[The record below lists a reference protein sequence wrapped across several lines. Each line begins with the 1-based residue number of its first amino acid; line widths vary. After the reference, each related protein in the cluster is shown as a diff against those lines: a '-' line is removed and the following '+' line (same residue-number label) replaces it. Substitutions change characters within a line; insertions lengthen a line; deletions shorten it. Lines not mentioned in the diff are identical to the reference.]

1 MLSDG
6 ARRLSSSLLSA
17 TLGAADSPFSD
28 DKHGQN
34 AANALENA
42 VFTAAAGDLPAYQQI
57 FRHIYLD
64 LKTQRIEIQVI
75 GRSGFTARFSLRRR
89 SKISR
94 VRAAVAQLF
103 DDPTARFFWR
113 SPAWR
118 MLSDQDTPYSLC
130 MGNRETVYYAGHIVV
145 VHEIVTTTAHSKPS
159 KTTFGVAPTYTLESL
174 RKFFLPGYKHPGTAS
189 AKIFPS
195 QMRDRCC
202 VRGEIPS
209 LDELFNPMAECED
222 LDAQYLRFS
231 DGKEGITKILE
242 YMKASGADGD
252 EGEEE
257 EPAEVEFDF
266 DKKEVLVAAELLE
279 RVLRFRPDFDAA
291 LPLGDQLRKFHSELK
306 QEIEENQA
314 RIWHNTE
321 FAAIPGTRNSM
332 ALKEHAV
339 SGCRHSPFLARK
351 ASKT

>member
-17 TLGAADSPFSD
+17 ALGEADSSFAE

-42 VFTAAAGDLPAYQQI
+42 IFTAAAGDLPAYQQI
-57 FRHIYLD
+57 FRRIYLD

-75 GRSGFTARFSLRRR
+75 GRGGFTARFSLRQR

-94 VRAAVAQLF
+94 VRAAVAQLL

-159 KTTFGVAPTYTLESL
+159 KSTFGVAPTYTLESL
-174 RKFFLPGYKHPGTAS
+174 RKFFLPGYKQLLYA
-189 AKIFPS
+189 
-195 QMRDRCC
+195 
-202 VRGEIPS
+202 
-209 LDELFNPMAECED
+209 
-222 LDAQYLRFS
+222 
-231 DGKEGITKILE
+231 GKELGPTDTPWTLGTPNIADWLKFIYSVELNTVSPRFVSETLKLE
-242 YMKASGADGD
+242 
-252 EGEEE
+252 
-257 EPAEVEFDF
+257 
-266 DKKEVLVAAELLE
+266 AAELPTPPNTRYWTWSADTLTPGSVE
-279 RVLRFRPDFDAA
+279 ITPQCKTRLRPRTSLAAPAVFRKPVTETR
-291 LPLGDQLRKFHSELK
+291 GGRKIRQRQVMDYVHVPPYR
-306 QEIEENQA
+306 A
-314 RIWHNTE
+314 RRAT
-321 FAAIPGTRNSM
+321 
-332 ALKEHAV
+332 
-339 SGCRHSPFLARK
+339 
-351 ASKT
+351 